1 MQSHSDYVPLHLH
14 TEYSLLDGAIK
25 IDELVRA
32 AEAYRLPA
40 LAITDH
46 GNIFGAIEFYQKVS
60 KAGIKPIIGCEVYV
74 APESRFNKK
83 RVRSLEAKVTVGD
96 VVGGESNS
104 CGEEY
109 AYHLILLA
117 RDISGYKNL
126 MRLITKAHLEGFYY
140 KPRIDDDL
148 LEQYSGGL
156 IALSSCMKG
165 EIPSLL
171 LKGDIDSARRRA
183 IYYKNLFSP
192 ENFYLELQ
200 ANGIPEQ
207 QELNKK
213 IYELAEEVH
222 LGVVATNDCHYLRR
236 EDARAHEIL
245 LCIQTNK
252 TIKDKDRMRFQT
264 DEFYFKSPEEMK
276 HEFAHIPEAI
286 HNTIVIAERCN
297 LILETNKA
305 LLPEFITPDNSQPDE
320 FLERIAVDGLKR
332 RFSNAQVPEAYRLRL
347 KEELNMIR
355 KMGYSSY
362 FLIVWDFI
370 RFAKERGIPVGP
382 GRGSAAGSLV
392 AWALGITEIDPI
404 KYNLL
409 FERFLNPERVSMPDI
424 DVDFCRDRR
433 EEVIQ
438 YVQQKYGAD
447 HVAQIITFGTMAAR
461 AVVRDVGRVLG
472 MPYQEVDRIA
482 KLIPVS
488 VTKEINL
495 KKAIDITPP
504 LKEVYEGNSQVREL
518 LDIAMRLEGLS
529 RHASVHAAGVVIAPE
544 PLTEYTALYKGSKGD
559 ETITTQFDLESIEK
573 IGLVKFDFLGLDTLT
588 IIDNTVKY
596 VRERSSKDFDIN
608 TIPLDDELTYR
619 LLSSGR
625 TIGVFQLESSG
636 MRELLV
642 KMEPDRFEDLVAL
655 VALYRPGPLGSGM
668 VDDFIKR
675 KKGLVPVN
683 YELPEL
689 RDILDET
696 YGVILYQEQVMR
708 ISNKIAGFTM
718 GQADILR
725 RAISKKDPFLMEEL
739 KTKFIHGAL
748 ERGYPEETAKRLF
761 ELIEYFGN
769 YGFNKSHSAAY
780 ALLAY
785 QTAYLK
791 AHYPVEFMAASL
803 SAEIDKTDKVVR
815 LINECREMGI
825 EVLPPDINKSDEG
838 FTIELVEKKTG
849 AIRFGLKAVKGVGGA
864 AIELIKEERKKGDFK
879 SFEDFL
885 RRLLFDGQKRLN
897 KKVVEALIKAGAFDS
912 LGISRKSAFKEL
924 ESALE
929 GRSSPQKL
937 SYCQAN
943 MFDFPSTVT
952 SPQGTFTLAT
962 SADGLKEDNSLN
974 EPSLTSVA
982 KVTVEDEWDELTR
995 LSAEREV
1002 LGFYISGHP
1011 VQSVR
1016 SILKA
1021 FGVRST
1027 SELFISPPKSTVP
1040 FATNEEMVDETVTG
1054 DLQQLQETVT
1064 FSTNIGEDII
1074 VSDGEITVAGLIT
1087 EIKKHRTKG
1096 KNELMAFITVED
1108 EEGTLE
1114 AVIFPELYKS
1124 SFKILEKGSLVILRG
1139 KVDSSERGIKIIAEE
1154 ISDLES
1160 FIKKTISG
1168 TTRIQLKLNKK
1179 NFNKEAL
1186 YTLRAMLG
1194 GESNFSTVTYTS
1206 PGGEV
1211 TFDRDFSIPLYVEF
1225 KMPDCVITLQS
1236 RFRLR
1241 PELGIFKKI
1250 QDCLGK
1256 NSMEVI
1262 R

>member
-1 MQSHSDYVPLHLH
+1 MRSHSDYVPLHLH

-32 AEAYRLPA
+32 AVNYRLPA

-46 GNIFGAIEFYQKVS
+46 GNIFGAVEFYQKVS

-74 APESRFNKK
+74 APESRFKK
-83 RVRSLEAKVTVGD
+83 ARGVSVTRASSEDTGKQD
-96 VVGGESNS
+96 N
-104 CGEEY
+104 

-117 RDISGYKNL
+117 RDISGYRNL
-126 MRLITKAHLEGFYY
+126 MRLISLAHLEGFYY
-140 KPRIDDDL
+140 KPRIDNEL

-171 LKGDIDSARRRA
+171 LKGDVDSARRRA
-183 IYYKNLFSP
+183 LFYKNLFGP

-213 IYELAEEVH
+213 LYELAEEIH
-222 LGVVATNDCHYLRR
+222 LGVVATNDCHYLRK
-236 EDARAHEIL
+236 EDAKAHEIL

-252 TIKDKDRMRFQT
+252 TIKDNDRMRFQT
-264 DEFYFKSPEEMK
+264 DEFYFKSPEEMRE
-276 HEFAHIPEAI
+276 EFAHLPEAI
-286 HNTIVIAERCN
+286 SNTVVIAERCN
-297 LILETNKA
+297 LTLEIGKA
-305 LLPEFITPDNSQPDE
+305 LLPEFITPDGSQPDE

-370 RFAKERGIPVGP
+370 RFARERGIPVGP

-392 AWALGITEIDPI
+392 AWALRITEIDPI
-404 KYNLL
+404 RYNLL

-495 KKAIDITPP
+495 NKAIEITPP
-504 LKEVYEGNSQVREL
+504 LKEAYENNPQIKEL
-518 LDIAMRLEGLS
+518 LDIAKRLEGLA
-529 RHASVHAAGVVIAPE
+529 RHASVHAAGVVIAPA

-573 IGLVKFDFLGLDTLT
+573 IGLLKFDFLGLDTLT
-588 IIDNTVKY
+588 IINSTIRY
-596 VRERSSKDFDIN
+596 IREREGDFDIN
-608 TIPLDDELTYR
+608 NIPLDDRQTYK

-625 TIGVFQLESSG
+625 TAGVFQLESSG
-636 MRELLV
+636 MRELLI
-642 KMEPDRFEDLVAL
+642 KMEPDRFDDLIAL

-675 KKGLVPVN
+675 KKGLVPVT
-683 YELPEL
+683 YSPPEL
-689 RDILDET
+689 KDILEET

-708 ISNKIAGFTM
+708 ISNRIAGFTM

-725 RAISKKDPFLMEEL
+725 RAISKKDPLLMEEL
-739 KTKFIHGAL
+739 KTKFINGATQ
-748 ERGYPEETAKRLF
+748 RGYSDETAKRLF

-780 ALLAY
+780 ALVAY

-803 SAEIDKTDKVVR
+803 SAEIDKTDKIIR
-815 LINECREMGI
+815 LINECRDMGI
-825 EVLPPDINKSDEG
+825 DLLPPDINKSDEG
-838 FTIELVEKKTG
+838 FTIESG
-849 AIRFGLKAVKGVGGA
+849 AIRFGLKAVKGVGSS
-864 AIELIKEERKKGDFK
+864 AIELIKEERSKGPFA
-879 SFEDFL
+879 SFDDFL
-885 RRLLFDGQKRLN
+885 TRLVIAPDALAQKRDDKRQRLN

-912 LGISRKSAFKEL
+912 LRISRKEALKEL
-924 ESALE
+924 ETATVTPVKTL
-929 GRSSPQKL
+929 SSN
-937 SYCQAN
+937 QAN
-943 MFDFPSTVT
+943 MFNVSVENHTVD
-952 SPQGTFTLAT
+952 SIEKGEEK
-962 SADGLKEDNSLN
+962 DI
-974 EPSLTSVA
+974 
-982 KVTVEDEWDELTR
+982 DEWDELTR
-995 LSAEREV
+995 LSYEREV

-1011 VQSVR
+1011 LQPFR
-1016 SILKA
+1016 WILRALGIK
-1021 FGVRST
+1021 GT
-1027 SELFISPPKSTVP
+1027 GELKILMDEDRKGLYHKSTL
-1040 FATNEEMVDETVTG
+1040 TS
-1054 DLQQLQETVT
+1054 LQEEGENSETDLLNGT
-1064 FSTNIGEDII
+1064 SSLIYATPNIKSSIPE
-1074 VSDGEITVAGLIT
+1074 VSIAGLVV
-1087 EIKKHRTKG
+1087 ELKKHRTKG
-1096 KNELMAFITVED
+1096 KNEVMAFLTIED
-1108 EEGTLE
+1108 EDG
-1114 AVIFPELYKS
+1114 AVEVLVFPELYKRS
-1124 SFKILEKGSLVILRG
+1124 MDILEKASTLIIRG
-1139 KVDSSERGIKIIAEE
+1139 KADMSEKGIKIIAEE
-1154 ISDLES
+1154 ITDIEL
-1160 FIKKTISG
+1160 FIRKALSSCS
-1168 TTRIQLKLNKK
+1168 RIQLKVRYP
-1179 NFNKEAL
+1179 EMD
-1186 YTLRAMLG
+1186 RAGLLSLKDMLMDG
-1194 GESNFSTVTYTS
+1194 PSSLEEPVTASIKSFSPLS
-1206 PGGEV
+1206 IRSSFEDK
-1211 TFDRDFSIPLYVEF
+1211 FIPLYIQL
-1225 KMPDCVITLQS
+1225 KMSDCIITIKS
-1236 RFRLR
+1236 RYNLR
-1241 PELGIFKKI
+1241 PDFNLFKKI
-1250 QDCLGK
+1250 QDIFGK
-1256 NSMEVI
+1256 NSLEVI

>member
-1 MQSHSDYVPLHLH
+1 MRSHSDYVPLHLH

-32 AEAYRLPA
+32 AVNYRLPA

-46 GNIFGAIEFYQKVS
+46 GNIFGAVEFYQKVS

-74 APESRFNKK
+74 APESRFKK
-83 RVRSLEAKVTVGD
+83 ARGVSVTKASSEDTGKQD
-96 VVGGESNS
+96 N
-104 CGEEY
+104 

-117 RDISGYKNL
+117 RDISGYRNL
-126 MRLITKAHLEGFYY
+126 MRLISLAHLEGFYY
-140 KPRIDDDL
+140 KPRIDNEL

-171 LKGDIDSARRRA
+171 LKGDVDSARRRA
-183 IYYKNLFSP
+183 LFYKNLFGP

-213 IYELAEEVH
+213 LYELAEEIH
-222 LGVVATNDCHYLRR
+222 LGVVATNDCHYLRK
-236 EDARAHEIL
+236 EDAKAHEIL

-252 TIKDKDRMRFQT
+252 TIKDNDRMRFQT
-264 DEFYFKSPEEMK
+264 DEFYFKSPEEMRE
-276 HEFAHIPEAI
+276 EFAHLPEAI
-286 HNTIVIAERCN
+286 SNTVVIAERCN
-297 LILETNKA
+297 LTLEIGKA
-305 LLPEFITPDNSQPDE
+305 LLPEFITPDGSQPEE

-370 RFAKERGIPVGP
+370 RFARERGIPVGP

-392 AWALGITEIDPI
+392 AWALRITEIDPI
-404 KYNLL
+404 RYNLL

-495 KKAIDITPP
+495 NKAIEITPP
-504 LKEVYEGNSQVREL
+504 LKEAYENNPQIKEL
-518 LDIAMRLEGLS
+518 LDIAKRLEGLA
-529 RHASVHAAGVVIAPE
+529 RHASVHAAGVVIAPA

-573 IGLVKFDFLGLDTLT
+573 IGLLKFDFLGLDTLT
-588 IIDNTVKY
+588 IINSTIRY
-596 VRERSSKDFDIN
+596 IREREGDFDIN
-608 TIPLDDELTYR
+608 NIPLDDRQTYK

-625 TIGVFQLESSG
+625 TAGVFQLESSG
-636 MRELLV
+636 MRELLI
-642 KMEPDRFEDLVAL
+642 KMEPDRFDDLIAL

-675 KKGLVPVN
+675 KKGLVPVT
-683 YELPEL
+683 YSPPEL
-689 RDILDET
+689 KDILEET

-708 ISNKIAGFTM
+708 ISNRIAGFTM

-725 RAISKKDPFLMEEL
+725 RAISKKDPLLMEEL
-739 KTKFIHGAL
+739 KTKFINGATQ
-748 ERGYPEETAKRLF
+748 RGYSDETAKRLF

-780 ALLAY
+780 ALVAY

-803 SAEIDKTDKVVR
+803 SAEIDKTDKIIR
-815 LINECREMGI
+815 LINECRDMGI
-825 EVLPPDINKSDEG
+825 DLLPPDINKSDEG
-838 FTIELVEKKTG
+838 FTIESG
-849 AIRFGLKAVKGVGGA
+849 AIRFGLKAVKGVGSS
-864 AIELIKEERKKGDFK
+864 AIELIKEERSKGPFA
-879 SFEDFL
+879 SFDDFL
-885 RRLLFDGQKRLN
+885 TRLVIAPDALAQKRDDKRQRLN

-912 LGISRKSAFKEL
+912 LRISRKEALKEL
-924 ESALE
+924 ETATVTPVKTL
-929 GRSSPQKL
+929 SSN
-937 SYCQAN
+937 QAN
-943 MFDFPSTVT
+943 MFNV
-952 SPQGTFTLAT
+952 
-962 SADGLKEDNSLN
+962 
-974 EPSLTSVA
+974 SVENHA
-982 KVTVEDEWDELTR
+982 VDSIEKGEEKDIDEWDELTR
-995 LSAEREV
+995 LSYEREV

-1011 VQSVR
+1011 LQPFR
-1016 SILKA
+1016 WILRALGIK
-1021 FGVRST
+1021 GT
-1027 SELFISPPKSTVP
+1027 GELKILMDEDRKGLYHKSTL
-1040 FATNEEMVDETVTG
+1040 TS
-1054 DLQQLQETVT
+1054 LQEEGENSETDLLNGT
-1064 FSTNIGEDII
+1064 SSLIYATPNIKSSIPE
-1074 VSDGEITVAGLIT
+1074 VSIAGLVV
-1087 EIKKHRTKG
+1087 ELKKHRTKG
-1096 KNELMAFITVED
+1096 KNEVMAFLTIED
-1108 EEGTLE
+1108 EDG
-1114 AVIFPELYKS
+1114 AVEVLVFPELYKRS
-1124 SFKILEKGSLVILRG
+1124 MDILEKASTLIIRG
-1139 KVDSSERGIKIIAEE
+1139 KADMSEKGIKIIAEE
-1154 ISDLES
+1154 ITDIEL
-1160 FIKKTISG
+1160 FIRKALSSCS
-1168 TTRIQLKLNKK
+1168 RIQLKVRYP
-1179 NFNKEAL
+1179 EMD
-1186 YTLRAMLG
+1186 RAGLLSLKDMLMDG
-1194 GESNFSTVTYTS
+1194 PSSLEEPVTASIKSFSPLS
-1206 PGGEV
+1206 IRSSFEDK
-1211 TFDRDFSIPLYVEF
+1211 FIPLYIQL
-1225 KMPDCVITLQS
+1225 KMSDCIITIKS
-1236 RFRLR
+1236 RYNLR
-1241 PELGIFKKI
+1241 PDFNLFKKI
-1250 QDCLGK
+1250 QDIFGK
-1256 NSMEVI
+1256 NSLEVI

>member
-1 MQSHSDYVPLHLH
+1 MRSHSDYVPLHLH

-32 AEAYRLPA
+32 AVNYRLPA

-74 APESRFNKK
+74 APESRFKK
-83 RVRSLEAKVTVGD
+83 ARGVSVAKASSEDTGRQD
-96 VVGGESNS
+96 N
-104 CGEEY
+104 

-117 RDISGYKNL
+117 RDISGYRNL
-126 MRLITKAHLEGFYY
+126 MRLISLAHLEGFYY
-140 KPRIDDDL
+140 KPRIDNEL

-171 LKGDIDSARRRA
+171 LKGDVDSARRRA
-183 IYYKNLFSP
+183 LFYKNLFGP

-213 IYELAEEVH
+213 LYELAEEIH

-236 EDARAHEIL
+236 EDAKAHEIL

-252 TIKDKDRMRFQT
+252 TIKDNDRMRFQT
-264 DEFYFKSPEEMK
+264 DEFYFKSPEEMRE
-276 HEFAHIPEAI
+276 EFAHLPEAI
-286 HNTIVIAERCN
+286 SNTVVIAERCN
-297 LILETNKA
+297 LTLEIGKV
-305 LLPEFITPDNSQPDE
+305 LLPEFITPDGSQPEE

-370 RFAKERGIPVGP
+370 RFARERGIPVGP

-392 AWALGITEIDPI
+392 AWALRITEIDPI
-404 KYNLL
+404 RYNLL

-447 HVAQIITFGTMAAR
+447 QVAQIITFGTMAAR

-495 KKAIDITPP
+495 NKAIEITPP
-504 LKEVYEGNSQVREL
+504 LKEAYENNPQIREL
-518 LDIAMRLEGLS
+518 LDIAKRLEGLA
-529 RHASVHAAGVVIAPE
+529 RHASVHAAGVVIAPA

-573 IGLVKFDFLGLDTLT
+573 IGLLKFDFLGLDTLT
-588 IIDNTVKY
+588 IINSTIRY
-596 VRERSSKDFDIN
+596 IRERERDFDIN
-608 TIPLDDELTYR
+608 NIPLDDRQTYK
-619 LLSSGR
+619 LLSSGK
-625 TIGVFQLESSG
+625 TAGVFQLESSG
-636 MRELLV
+636 MRELLI
-642 KMEPDRFEDLVAL
+642 KMEPDRFDDLIAL

-675 KKGLVPVN
+675 KKGLVPVT
-683 YELPEL
+683 YSPQELK
-689 RDILDET
+689 DILEET

-708 ISNKIAGFTM
+708 ISNRIAGFTM

-725 RAISKKDPFLMEEL
+725 RAISKKDPLLMEEL
-739 KTKFIHGAL
+739 KTKFINGAIQ
-748 ERGYPEETAKRLF
+748 RGYSEETAKRLF

-780 ALLAY
+780 ALVAY

-803 SAEIDKTDKVVR
+803 SAEIDKTDKVIR
-815 LINECREMGI
+815 LINECRDMGI
-825 EVLPPDINKSDEG
+825 DLLPPDINKSDEG
-838 FTIELVEKKTG
+838 FTIESG
-849 AIRFGLKAVKGVGGA
+849 AIRFGLKAVKGVGSS
-864 AIELIKEERKKGDFK
+864 AIELIKEERSKGTFA
-879 SFEDFL
+879 SFDDFL
-885 RRLLFDGQKRLN
+885 TRLVIAPDALAQKRDDKRQRLN

-912 LGISRKSAFKEL
+912 LRISRKEALKEL
-924 ESALE
+924 ETATVTPVKTL
-929 GRSSPQKL
+929 SSN
-937 SYCQAN
+937 QAN
-943 MFDFPSTVT
+943 MFNV
-952 SPQGTFTLAT
+952 
-962 SADGLKEDNSLN
+962 
-974 EPSLTSVA
+974 SVENHA
-982 KVTVEDEWDELTR
+982 VDTIEKAEEKDIDEWDELTR
-995 LSAEREV
+995 LSYEREV

-1011 VQSVR
+1011 LQPFR
-1016 SILKA
+1016 WILQALGIK
-1021 FGVRST
+1021 GT
-1027 SELFISPPKSTVP
+1027 GELKILIDEDRKGLYHKSTLTSLEEGENSETDLTNGSSNSTY
-1040 FATNEEMVDETVTG
+1040 FAPDFKSS
-1054 DLQQLQETVT
+1054 D
-1064 FSTNIGEDII
+1064 
-1074 VSDGEITVAGLIT
+1074 VSIAGLVV
-1087 EIKKHRTKG
+1087 ELKKHRTKG
-1096 KNELMAFITVED
+1096 KNEVMAFLTIED
-1108 EEGTLE
+1108 EEGSVEVL
-1114 AVIFPELYKS
+1114 VFPELYKRS
-1124 SFKILEKGSLVILRG
+1124 MDILEKASALIIRG
-1139 KVDSSERGIKIIAEE
+1139 KADMSEKGIKIIAEE
-1154 ISDLES
+1154 ITDLES
-1160 FIKKTISG
+1160 FIRKALSSCS
-1168 TTRIQLKLNKK
+1168 RIQLKVHP
-1179 NFNKEAL
+1179 EMD
-1186 YTLRAMLG
+1186 RAGLLSIKDMLIDG
-1194 GESNFSTVTYTS
+1194 PSSLEESVTASIKSFSPLTIRS
-1206 PGGEV
+1206 SFEDK
-1211 TFDRDFSIPLYVEF
+1211 FIPLYIQL
-1225 KMPDCVITLQS
+1225 KMSDCIITIKS
-1236 RFRLR
+1236 RYNLR
-1241 PELGIFKKI
+1241 PDFNLFKKI
-1250 QDCLGK
+1250 QDIFGK
-1256 NSMEVI
+1256 NSLEVI